1 MSIPKKLLWS
11 LLIIIL
17 LLSAYVFNRQLA
29 LSDQVPGSITIT
41 DSQNQEL
48 MFLSESSDRQE
59 NTALH
64 TIPSTVVAS
73 TLTAEDKRF
82 ATHNGIDWIALSRA
96 MYNNIQAGRI
106 VSGAST
112 ISQQVARNLLGTDR
126 PRTIMN
132 KLVDISFAL
141 LLEQTYSKD
150 QILDYYLNHIFYG
163 NHSYGIAAAAQ
174 TYFDIPLE
182 KLDWNQATLLAAIPQ
197 NASNLNPYTNQ
208 AEVRI
213 RQLSI
218 AKQLLDAKVISDNEY
233 QDITSHPPQLTPPA
247 QVIQAPHFCYF
258 VLSLLEQKYGSN
270 FWHDH
275 TVRISTTLNKDW
287 YRQSRQLLQIELNK
301 IKDKNVNNAAVL
313 AIDNATGNILS
324 YVGNTDYFDK
334 KHSGAVDMVQAQR
347 QPGSAL
353 KPFIYLGTIIF
364 SGLGTGS
371 IFYDVPT
378 SFLTDQN
385 TPYTP
390 LNYDLDYHGPVTM
403 REALANSYNIPAVKA
418 LEKIGLTQAR
428 QILKQAGIQSIKED
442 NDHYGLSLALGSA
455 EVSLYDL
462 TNAYRTLANQGSFSL
477 PNSIITVTIDG
488 EPTTWP
494 IAHTIDQPNWHDG
507 SLLITD
513 ILQDKAAR
521 LAEFG
526 ENNALEFPFPVAAKT
541 GTSRN
546 FNDNWTIG
554 FTPKV
559 TVGVWV
565 GNSDGQAMEQVS
577 GITGAGPIFHQVM
590 DTINNHQNK
599 AFSQLAQLVSTKI
612 CLPSGLLPQPLCNHT
627 SDEYFLSGTQPKTV
641 DTWYQQDGL
650 HLPAELNYWQQRFTT
665 KSISGLA
672 ITTPHDQDVFRVDP
686 EIPITSQKIKCS
698 IYAPD
703 IRNLTIKLN
712 DKIIN
717 DKIIGHNQNCTLPYK
732 SGQFTLKVTGI
743 NTRGIEVSDQV
754 RFSIEQKR

>member
-1 MSIPKKLLWS
+1 M
-11 LLIIIL
+11 
-17 LLSAYVFNRQLA
+17 LLSAYVFSQLLL
-29 LSDQVPGSITIT
+29 LSNPLPGSITIT

-59 NTALH
+59 NVALG
-64 TIPSTVVAS
+64 TIPFTVVSS

-82 ATHNGIDWIALSRA
+82 ATHHGIDWLALSRA
-96 MYNNIQAGRI
+96 MYNNIQTGKV

-126 PRTIMN
+126 SRTLTN
-132 KLVDISFAL
+132 KIADISFAL

-150 QILDYYLNHIFYG
+150 QILAYYLNHIFYG

-174 TYFDIPLE
+174 TYFDVPLE

-197 NASNLNPYTNQ
+197 NASNLNPYINQ
-208 AEVRI
+208 TEVRT

-218 AKQLLDAKVISDNEY
+218 AKQLLDHKVVSDAEY
-233 QDITSHPPQLTPPA
+233 QDILSHTPQLTPPT
-247 QVIQAPHFCYF
+247 QVVQAPHFSYF
-258 VLSLLEQKYGSN
+258 VLTQLEEKYGIN

-275 TVRISTTLNKDW
+275 TVKITTTLNRDW
-287 YRQSRQLLQIELNK
+287 YRQSRQLLQVELDK
-301 IKDKNVNNAAVL
+301 IKDKNVHNAAVL
-313 AIDNATGNILS
+313 AIDNTTGNILS
-324 YVGNTDYFDK
+324 YVGNTNYFDRE
-334 KHSGAVDMVQAQR
+334 HSGAVDMVQALR

-371 IFYDVPT
+371 ILYDVPT
-378 SFLTDQN
+378 NFLTAQN

-462 TNAYRTLANQGSFSL
+462 TNAYRTLANQGSYSL
-477 PNSIITVTIDG
+477 PNSISTVTIDG
-488 EPTTWP
+488 TITSWP
-494 IAHTIDQPNWHDG
+494 KARTIEQPNWHDG
-507 SLLITD
+507 SRLIID

-526 ENNALEFPFPVAAKT
+526 ENNVLEFPFPVAAKT

-546 FNDNWTIG
+546 FNDNWTLG
-554 FTPKV
+554 FTPQI

-565 GNSDGQAMEQVS
+565 GNSDSQAMQQVS
-577 GITGAGPIFHQVM
+577 GISGAGPIFHQVM

-599 AFSQLAQLVSTKI
+599 AFSQLTQLVSTKI

-627 SDEYFLSGTQPKTV
+627 SDEYFLAGTEPKTT
-641 DTWYQQDGL
+641 DTWYQPDGL
-650 HLPAELNYWQQRFTT
+650 HLPAELNYWQQRFAT
-665 KSISGLA
+665 KSTNSLA
-672 ITTPHDQDVFRVDP
+672 ITSPHDQDVFRLDP
-686 EIPITSQKIKCS
+686 EIPISSQKIKCT
-698 IYAPD
+698 IYAPGIKD
-703 IRNLTIKLN
+703 ITIKLN
-712 DKIIN
+712 DKVIS
-717 DKIIGHNQNCTLPYK
+717 HNQNCTLPYQT
-732 SGQFTLKVTGI
+732 GHYTLQATGI
-743 NTRGIEVSDQV
+743 DTGGKEVNDQV
-754 RFSIEQKR
+754 RFSIEQTN